1 MLVLFAA
8 AASAVLLAA
17 YGVRVA
23 VLGRYRH
30 ERARREPGS
39 FFLGRF
45 LIEFGYWCF
54 SPLERAALALGITPN
69 QLTVA
74 SLGCSI
80 AGAAAFAVGRPEAGG
95 GLVILCAILD
105 ALDGMVARSRGTAS
119 EAGELIDAAVD
130 RYAEIATFAGI
141 AAYYRTYPL
150 GFWLAI
156 VSLGGALLVSYARA
170 KGEINGIDARMGA
183 MNRGERAM
191 YIGIAG
197 LLSPLFAHV
206 VEPGAIHPAYHLLL
220 VTLALVAVV
229 ANVTALRRFLYIHR
243 ELRKRDELPAASGA
257 GDPLTGWMG
266 RAWTASAIATV
277 VDYGTFTV
285 LVELASVY
293 TGTSRAL
300 GALLGAIT
308 NFTVNKVWT
317 FRTQGDSVWH
327 EVPRYAAISLTSLL
341 LNTLGVVLL
350 TDGLHWNPLVAAGL
364 VGVLVAVGWN
374 LPLHRYFVF
383 RHGTHRSR
391 PGLALIGAVASASA
405 AVAVLFVAYGM
416 PFAEESVHGFST
428 QADDSGKVTQTSY
441 LPKLLPEAFY
451 SESYSFLFQA
461 DDGSFARVQFLV
473 SNAGLEG
480 HGGAAARAV
489 LVTPGGK
496 TIEDAEAFESG
507 QWRVLREGAI
517 EMGANSLTMG
527 PDASH
532 HLHFAGKKL
541 VFDATVTPQTKALRP
556 GGGRV
561 TFDAGGR
568 AVFDQTI
575 FALRSK
581 FDGTVWSSDRGGRR
595 LRGDCYADTSY
606 STVPAYK
613 SASLWYRMEAFDE
626 SDDGAAALAVL
637 IPPQGSRAPAQGWLY
652 TTKGDHPEVRSSEV
666 KLSFEQPRRETGGRF
681 EYDVPQRVQAVALG
695 ARGEKI
701 TVSIEAKRLLYKED
715 VLGEMGPL
723 SRFLVSIMAAPM
735 TYTYENHYELRI
747 DRPGAPVERR
757 AGTAVSEFAY
767 ANAPK
772 QIAQF

>member
-1 MLVLFAA
+1 M
-8 AASAVLLAA
+8 
-17 YGVRVA
+17 
-23 VLGRYRH
+23 LGRFEH
-30 ERARREPGS
+30 ERASKEPGS

-54 SPLERAALALGITPN
+54 SPLERGALALGVTPN
-69 QLTVA
+69 QLTAA
-74 SLGCSI
+74 SLGCSV
-80 AGAAAFAVGRPEAGG
+80 AGAAAFAVGRPAVGG

-105 ALDGMVARSRGTAS
+105 ALDGMVARTRGTAS
-119 EAGELIDAAVD
+119 DAGELIDAAID

-156 VSLGGALLVSYARA
+156 VSMGGALLVSYARA
-170 KGEINGIDARMGA
+170 KGEISGIDARMGA

-197 LLSPLFAHV
+197 MLAPLLARVL
-206 VEPGAIHPAYHLLL
+206 EPGAVRPVYHLLL
-220 VTLALVAVV
+220 GTLVLVAVA
-229 ANVTALRRFLYIHR
+229 ANVTAVRRFAYIHK
-243 ELRKRDELPAASGA
+243 ELRKREAAPPPRPQGA
-257 GDPLTGWMG
+257 DPLNGWVG
-266 RAWTASAIATV
+266 RAWVASVIATL

-285 LVELASVY
+285 LVELAGVY

-308 NFTVNKVWT
+308 NFTVNKLWT

-350 TDGLHWNPLVAAGL
+350 TDGLRWNPLVAAAL
-364 VGVLVAVGWN
+364 VGVLVGVGWN

-383 RHGTHRSR
+383 RHGAHRSR
-391 PGLALIGAVASASA
+391 PGLALIGALASGTA

-416 PFAEESVHGFST
+416 PFAEEAVHGFST
-428 QADDSGKVTQTSY
+428 QADDKAKVTQTSY

-451 SESYSFLFQA
+451 SESYSFLFQGE
-461 DDGSFARVQFLV
+461 DGSFARVQFLV

-489 LVTPGGK
+489 LVGPNGK

-507 QWRVLREGAI
+507 QWRVLPEGAI
-517 EMGANSLTMG
+517 EMGAHSLTMG

-532 HLHFAGKKL
+532 HVHFAGKKL
-541 VFDATVTPQTKALRP
+541 VIDATVLPETQAVRP

-595 LRGDCYADTSY
+595 VRGFCYADTSY

-613 SASLWYRMEAFDE
+613 SASLWYRMEAFDDAE
-626 SDDGAAALAVL
+626 GATMALAVL
-637 IPPQGSRAPAQGWLY
+637 VPPEGSRVAPQGWLY
-652 TTKGDHPEVRSSEV
+652 TSRNGQTEVRSSEV
-666 KLSFEQPRRETGGRF
+666 KLSFERPRRETGGRF
-681 EYDVPQRVQAVALG
+681 EYDVPQRVVASARGALG
-695 ARGEKI
+695 EKVTATIDAR
-701 TVSIEAKRLLYKED
+701 RLLYKED
-715 VLGEMGPL
+715 VLGEMSPL

-735 TYTYENHYELRI
+735 TYTYENRYELRI
-747 DRPGAPVERR
+747 DRPGAPTDHRS
-757 AGTAVSEFAY
+757 GTALSEFAY
-767 ANAPK
+767 ANPPSTV
-772 QIAQF
+772 AQF

>member
-23 VLGRYRH
+23 VLGRYEH
-30 ERARREPGS
+30 ERAQKEPGS

-54 SPLERAALALGITPN
+54 SPLERAALSLGVTPN

-74 SLGCSI
+74 SLLCSI
-80 AGAAAFAVGRPEAGG
+80 AGAAAFAVGKPEAGG

-170 KGEINGIDARMGA
+170 KGEINGIDARIGA

-197 LLSPLFAHV
+197 LLSPAVAHV
-206 VEPGAIHPAYHLLL
+206 LEPGAIHPIYHLLL
-220 VTLALVAVV
+220 ATLVLVAVV
-229 ANVTALRRFLYIHR
+229 ANVTAVRRFLYIHR
-243 ELRKRDELPAASGA
+243 ELRKRDAKPSPAPA

-277 VDYGTFTV
+277 VDYGTFTI
-285 LVELASVY
+285 LIELAGVY
-293 TGTSRAL
+293 TGTSRAI
-300 GALLGAIT
+300 GALIGAIT

-317 FRTQGDSVWH
+317 FRTEGDSVWH
-327 EVPRYAAISLTSLL
+327 EMPRYAAISLTSLL

-383 RHGTHRSR
+383 RHGANR
-391 PGLALIGAVASASA
+391 PRPALALIGALASAMA
-405 AVAVLFVAYGM
+405 AVAVLFVSYGM
-416 PFAEESVHGFST
+416 PFAEEGVHGFSN
-428 QADDSGKVTQTSY
+428 QADDTGKVTQTSY

-451 SESYSFLFQA
+451 SESYSFLFKA
-461 DDGSFARVQFLV
+461 DDGAFARVQFLV

-489 LVTPGGK
+489 LVTPDGK
-496 TIEDAEAFESG
+496 TIEDAEAFEAG
-507 QWRVLREGAI
+507 QWRVLPEGAI
-517 EMGANSLTMG
+517 EMGAHSLTMG
-527 PDASH
+527 PDSSH

-541 VFDATVTPQTKALRP
+541 VFDATVMPQTKALRP

-581 FDGTVWSSDRGGRR
+581 FEATVWSADRGGRR

-626 SDDGAAALAVL
+626 SEDGAAALAVL
-637 IPPQGSRAPAQGWLY
+637 IPPQGSRAAPQGWLY
-652 TTKGDHPEVRSSEV
+652 TSKGNQPEVRSSEV

-681 EYDVPQRVQAVALG
+681 EYDVPQRVVASARG

-701 TVSIEAKRLLYKED
+701 TVTIESKRLLYKED

-735 TYTYENHYELRI
+735 TYTYENRYELRI
-747 DRPGAPVERR
+747 ERPGAPLERR
-757 AGTAVSEFAY
+757 EGTALSEFAY

-772 QIAQF
+772 QVAQF